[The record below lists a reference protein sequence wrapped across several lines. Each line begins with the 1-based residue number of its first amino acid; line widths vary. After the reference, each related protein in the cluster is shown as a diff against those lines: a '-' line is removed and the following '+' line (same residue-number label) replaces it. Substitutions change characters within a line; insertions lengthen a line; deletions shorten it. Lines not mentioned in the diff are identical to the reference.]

1 VTAASGAPGLRS
13 STAKPTIPRLAL
25 AVALLAAAVL
35 VALRVGEPISLAR
48 AFAEPT
54 SLDHAILFRARLPR
68 VLLGVIAGAGLAVSG
83 SAYQGL
89 LRNPLAEPYVLGV
102 AGGAALG
109 ATVALAIAGF
119 ATAASGLGLTA
130 VVALAAAVSGALATA
145 LVYALASRGTALGA
159 SRAGSATAILLAGVV
174 VNGIA
179 SAAIT
184 FVKTLVRA
192 STAQQLLF
200 WLAGFLD
207 VPTTSTLIVL
217 TVCVALGSAVLVM
230 DAPRLN
236 LLALGDE
243 HATHLGVDVGAL
255 ERRTFAATSLVVGA
269 IVATCGMIGFV
280 GLLVPHIVRR
290 LLGADHRVLVPMSL
304 VLGAATLVLCDLL
317 ARATFRWVGT
327 EPPVGAITALVGGP
341 VFLGLL
347 WRGRV

>member
-1 VTAASGAPGLRS
+1 VTAATSASRS
-13 STAKPTIPRLAL
+13 PARPTIPRLAL
-25 AVALLAAAVL
+25 AVLLLLASVL
-35 VALRVGEPISLAR
+35 IALRVGEPISLGR

-130 VVALAAAVSGALATA
+130 IVALAAAVSGALATA

-207 VPTTSTLIVL
+207 VPTASTLLVL
-217 TVCVALGSAVLVM
+217 TVCVTLGSVVLVM

-304 VLGAATLVLCDLL
+304 VLGAATLVLCDLV
-317 ARATFRWVGT
+317 ARVTFRWVGT

-341 VFLGLL
+341 VFLALL

>member
-1 VTAASGAPGLRS
+1 MAPPR
-13 STAKPTIPRLAL
+13 PTFVRLAL
-25 AVALLAAAVL
+25 ATLLLFAVVL
-35 VALRVGEPISLAR
+35 VALRVGEPISIAR
-48 AFAEPT
+48 ALEDPG
-54 SLDHAILFRARLPR
+54 SLDHAILVRARLPR

-109 ATVALAIAGF
+109 ATVALAIAGL
-119 ATAASGLGLTA
+119 ATPASGIG
-130 VVALAAAVSGALATA
+130 LAALVSFAAAGCGALATA
-145 LVYALASRGTALGA
+145 LVYALAARGTALGA

-207 VPTTSTLIVL
+207 VPTGSTLIVVG
-217 TVCVALGSAVLVM
+217 VCVAIGSALLVM

-243 HATHLGVDVGAL
+243 HAAHLGVDVVAL
-255 ERRTFAATSLVVGA
+255 ERRVFAATSLVVGA
-269 IVATCGMIGFV
+269 VVATCGMIGFV

-290 LLGADHRVLVPMSL
+290 LLGADHRVVVPMSL

-341 VFLGLL
+341 VFLALL
-347 WRGRV
+347 WRRGA

>member
-1 VTAASGAPGLRS
+1 MSVVPRASHAPARPTA
-13 STAKPTIPRLAL
+13 PRLAL
-25 AVALLAAAVL
+25 AVLLLLAAVL
-35 VALRVGEPISLAR
+35 LALRVGEPISLAR
-48 AFAEPT
+48 AFADPG

-109 ATVALAIAGF
+109 ATIALALAGL
-119 ATAASGLGLTA
+119 ATPASGLGLVA
-130 VVALAAAVSGALATA
+130 VVSVAAALCGALATA

-159 SRAGSATAILLAGVV
+159 APGGSAGSATAILLAGVV

-207 VPTTSTLIVL
+207 VPTTSTLVVL
-217 TVCVALGSAVLVM
+217 TVCVTLGAAVLVM

-255 ERRTFAATSLVVGA
+255 ERRTFAATSLIVGA

-341 VFLGLL
+341 VFLALL

>member
-1 VTAASGAPGLRS
+1 MTARATP
-13 STAKPTIPRLAL
+13 PRLSIAAL
-25 AVALLAAAVL
+25 ILIATVLL
-35 VALRVGEPISLAR
+35 ALRVGEPISLSR
-48 AFAEPT
+48 ALSDPD

-68 VLLGVIAGAGLAVSG
+68 VALGVIAGAGLAASG
-83 SAYQGL
+83 ASYQGL

-109 ATVALAIAGF
+109 ATVALALAGL
-119 ATAASGLGLTA
+119 ATPASGL
-130 VVALAAAVSGALATA
+130 ALATIVSLSAAVGGALATA
-145 LVYALASRGTALGA
+145 VVYALASRGAESGA
-159 SRAGSATAILLAGVV
+159 SRAGGAAAILLAGVV

-192 STAQQLLF
+192 TTAQQLLF

-207 VPTTSTLIVL
+207 VPTTSTLLVL
-217 TVCVALGSAVLVM
+217 AGCVALGSTVLVI

-243 HATHLGVDVGAL
+243 HAAHLGVDVTAL

-269 IVATCGMIGFV
+269 VVSTSGMIGFV

-290 LLGADHRVLVPMSL
+290 LLGADHRVVLPMSL
-304 VLGAATLVLCDLL
+304 VVGGATLVLCDLL

-341 VFLGLL
+341 VFLALL
-347 WRGRV
+347 WRSRA